1 MNTELK
7 LISLRKEM
15 IPCFKKEMQKAFQ
28 YSYEQKHGPAPS
40 QVLPDADIEKSL
52 HSDGAEAFEALLDG
66 ARVGGT
72 IITIDKEKHRGDL
85 DFLYVKARC
94 QSNGI
99 GQFIWNTIEHQHLG
113 IRLWETMT
121 PYFDERNIYFY
132 VNRCGFHIVEF
143 FNSYHPDQN
152 MPEGFDGN
160 DGMFKLKKTSNE
172 Q

>member
-1 MNTELK
+1 
-7 LISLRKEM
+7 
-15 IPCFKKEMQKAFQ
+15 
-28 YSYEQKHGPAPS
+28 
-40 QVLPDADIEKSL
+40 
-52 HSDGAEAFEALLDG
+52 LDG
-66 ARVGGT
+66 IRVGGT

-85 DFLYVKARC
+85 DFLYVKVRC

-99 GQFIWNTIEHQHLG
+99 GQFIWNTIEHQHPE

-143 FNSYHPDQN
+143 FNSYHPSQN

-160 DGMFKLKKTSNE
+160 DAMFKLKKTSNE